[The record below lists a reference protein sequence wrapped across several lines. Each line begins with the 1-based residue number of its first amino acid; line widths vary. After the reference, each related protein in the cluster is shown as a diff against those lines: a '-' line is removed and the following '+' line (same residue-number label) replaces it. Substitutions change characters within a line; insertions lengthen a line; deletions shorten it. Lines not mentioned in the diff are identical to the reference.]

1 MSFFKKLKDE
11 LKEMLHD
18 DDDKDKQKQDSQKMD
33 RKHRRFSRVENN
45 NPQLQGD

>member
-18 DDDKDKQKQDSQKMD
+18 DDDKDKQKQDPQKTD
-33 RKHRRFSRVENN
+33 RKQSSFLQVENN
-45 NPQLQGD
+45 NSQLQGD